1 MDRLRTWLADIG
13 MKDPQADWVAV
24 GVSLLAVILLAALAN
39 LIAKGIIVR
48 TVSRLVEKSRTS
60 WDDALVRRQVLTRLS
75 HFAPALIIWG
85 MAPLVLDTSP
95 GLVNVARRGAQ
106 IYMILTGLFVA
117 SALLNAVH
125 DIYNTFSAARR
136 FPIRSY
142 LQLVKIVLG
151 VAGGVFVL
159 SIALD
164 RSPWVFL
171 SGMGALTAILLL
183 VFKDTI
189 LGFVAGMQLV
199 ANDMV
204 RPGDWIEMPKYGA
217 DGDVQEV
224 TLTTVKVRNWDKTIT
239 TIPTYALISDSFKN
253 WRGMTES
260 GGRRIKRS
268 LYIDVNS
275 IKHCAADMIEKL
287 SAIDLIREYVSARQN
302 EIDAD
307 NQSRQVTAS
316 LPINGRRMT
325 NIGTF
330 RAYIVAFL
338 RAHPQIHPDM
348 TFLVRQ
354 LAPTERG
361 LPLELYIFSKDQRW
375 AQYEDIQA
383 DIFDHLYASLGY
395 FDLRAFQLP
404 TGSDVRQALS
414 GQESTGPSPAT

>member
-1 MDRLRTWLADIG
+1 MDTLRTWLADAG
-13 MKDPQADWVAV
+13 LKDPQAEWVAV
-24 GVSLLAVILLAALAN
+24 GVSLLAVVLLGFLAN
-39 LIAKGIIVR
+39 LIARGLIVR
-48 TVSRLVEKSRTS
+48 TVSHLIQKSRTS
-60 WDDALVRRQVLTRLS
+60 WDDALVRHKVLTRLS
-75 HFAPALIIWG
+75 HFAPALVIWG
-85 MAPLVLDTSP
+85 VAPLVLDAGS
-95 GLVNVARRGAQ
+95 GLVNVARRGAE
-106 IYMILTGLFVA
+106 IYMLLIGLFVA
-117 SALLNAVH
+117 SAFLNAAH
-125 DIYNTFSAARR
+125 DIYNTFTVAGR

-142 LQLVKIVLG
+142 IQLVKIVVG
-151 VAGGVFVL
+151 IAGSVFIL

-189 LGFVAGMQLV
+189 LGFIAGMQLV

-224 TLTTVKVRNWDKTIT
+224 TLTTVKVSNWDKTIT

-275 IKHCAADMIEKL
+275 IRHCTSDMIEKL
-287 SAIDLIREYVSARQN
+287 AEIDLIRDFVRTKQR

-307 NQSRQVTAS
+307 NKSRQITGSVS
-316 LPINGRRMT
+316 INGRRMT

-330 RAYIVAFL
+330 RAYIVAYL
-338 RAHPQIHPDM
+338 RAHPKIHQDM

-361 LPLELYIFSKDQRW
+361 LPLELYVFSSDQRW
-375 AQYEDIQA
+375 AHYEAIQA
-383 DIFDHLYASLGY
+383 DIFDHLYASLPY
-395 FDLRAFQLP
+395 FELRAFQLP
-404 TGSDVRQALS
+404 TGNDLRRALFGS
-414 GQESTGPSPAT
+414 EPAARSPAG